1 MQRILFLA
9 NISNAIYKSSNLFTE
24 AKIFDEGEELL
35 LNIFPHSLS
44 SSWPGVTLT
53 MHTMIADE
61 KPVDLCPLFIDA
73 HNSKVPLSALLIVGA
88 LKFYARSR
96 TILWCCKRALHCY
109 APWGTLALACLLI
122 KWFWHRVALLCGS
135 TNQISVKR
143 FLLAV
148 LVFWPRCCK
157 NASFVCVGTLE
168 LAAFNC

>member
-1 MQRILFLA
+1 MKEKSCCWIFSPIPCQAAGLGSLLQCTQWSLMKNRLIYVHCSSMLITQRCLFRLCLSLVHW
-9 NISNAIYKSSNLFTE
+9 NFMRGPEPY
-24 AKIFDEGEELL
+24 FDAVKG
-35 LNIFPHSLS
+35 
-44 SSWPGVTLT
+44 
-53 MHTMIADE
+53 
-61 KPVDLCPLFIDA
+61 LCTA
-73 HNSKVPLSALLIVGA
+73 TQ
-88 LKFYARSR
+88 R
-96 TILWCCKRALHCY
+96 
-109 APWGTLALACLLI
+109 GTLALACLLI

>member
-1 MQRILFLA
+1 MKEKSCCWIFSPIPCQAAGLGSLLQCTQWSLMKNRLIYVHCSSMLITQRCLFR
-9 NISNAIYKSSNLFTE
+9 
-24 AKIFDEGEELL
+24 
-35 LNIFPHSLS
+35 
-44 SSWPGVTLT
+44 
-53 MHTMIADE
+53 
-61 KPVDLCPLFIDA
+61 LC
-73 HNSKVPLSALLIVGA
+73 LLIVGA

-168 LAAFNC
+168 LAAVNC

>member
-1 MQRILFLA
+1 MRVDLIKEPSKVDRMQRILFLA

-73 HNSKVPLSALLIVGA
+73 HNSKVPLSAYRWCIE
-88 LKFYARSR
+88 
-96 TILWCCKRALHCY
+96 ILCEVPNH
-109 APWGTLALACLLI
+109 TLML
-122 KWFWHRVALLCGS
+122 
-135 TNQISVKR
+135 
-143 FLLAV
+143 
-148 LVFWPRCCK
+148 
-157 NASFVCVGTLE
+157 
-168 LAAFNC
+168 